1 MIVRER
7 ERTSALTDFS
17 VLFQLMITYRIPMKV
32 NSAFVLRHFPEEH
45 VYYRCPRCQ
54 QLLEREHVAYC
65 SRCGQCLEWH
75 GNRTAK
81 RVSPNKQHPKQRK
94 I

>member
-7 ERTSALTDFS
+7 ERSGTLTDLS
-17 VLFQLMITYRIPMKV
+17 VLFQLMITYRIPMAV
-32 NSAFVLRHFPEEH
+32 NGVFVLRHFPKDQ

-54 QLLEREHVAYC
+54 QLLEREYVAYC

-75 GNRTAK
+75 SNRNIK
-81 RVSPNKQHPKQRK
+81 QSSPSK
-94 I
+94 